1 MTRIEDVAR
10 AAGVSTAT
18 VSRALRGL
26 PRVSEP
32 TRQRVLAA
40 AARLEYVAS
49 PHAAVLAGGQTRTI
63 AVVVPNVTRWFFGSV
78 IHGAEELLRQEGY
91 DVLLYDVTGDP
102 AARRRLFTGQ
112 LLSKRV
118 DAVMVLALR
127 PAPDEVALLAADGL
141 PTVAVAGRVPGWAGV
156 RVDDVQAAST
166 AVQHLIDLGHE
177 RIAHLRGTPDPEHRG
192 LRFSASRDRLR
203 GYRRTMASAGLEVD
217 PRWEAG
223 GDFSA
228 HGGMTACQSLL
239 ERPDRPTAIFTAS
252 DEMAF
257 GAVHAL
263 RRARLRVPEDVS
275 VIGVDDHELS
285 EHLELSTVAQPA
297 HELGRAGARIV
308 LDALAGRPSGHGVE
322 LVLPTRRIERRST
335 APPR

>member
-1 MTRIEDVAR
+1 VTRIQDVAR

-49 PHAAVLAGGQTRTI
+49 PHAAVLAGGQTRTV

-78 IHGAEELLRQEGY
+78 IHGAEEVLRQEGY

-127 PAPDEVALLAADGL
+127 PGPAETALLAEGGL
-141 PTVAVAGRVPGWAGV
+141 PAVAVAGRVPGWAGV
-156 RVDDVQAAST
+156 RIDDVRAAST
-166 AVQHLIDLGHE
+166 AVQHLVDLGHR

-192 LRFSASRDRLR
+192 LRFSAPRDRLR
-203 GYRRTMASAGLEVD
+203 GYRRTMAVNGLEVD
-217 PRWEAG
+217 PRWEAS
-223 GDFSA
+223 GDFNA
-228 HGGMTACQSLL
+228 HGGMTACQALL
-239 ERPDRPTAIFTAS
+239 EVPERPTAIFAAS

-263 RRARLRVPEDVS
+263 RTAGLRVPDDVS
-275 VIGVDDHELS
+275 VIGIDDHELA
-285 EHLELSTVAQPA
+285 EHLDLSTVAQPA
-297 HELGRAGARIV
+297 HELGRSGARIV

-322 LVLPTRRIERRST
+322 LVLPTRLVPRRST
-335 APPR
+335 AAPR